1 MAHAGDVPPQVARS
15 PHFNDDLAPVPRERR
30 TWTTYN
36 FTTLWVGMSVCIPTY
51 MLGASLIDGGMNWW
65 QALGTI
71 LLGNLIVLVPMI
83 LNAHSGAKY
92 GIPFPVLARASF
104 GVRGSN
110 IVALMRAVVACGW
123 FGIQTWL
130 GGQAIDTLIG
140 VVWPAWRDMAIA
152 PWTSFALFWLANVY
166 FIVRGTESIR
176 VLEAWGAPF
185 LIVVG
190 VALLGWALREA
201 GGFGPIFSRPARFQS
216 TAEFLAFFV
225 PSLTAM
231 VGYWATLALNIPDF
245 TRYARSQRDQAVG
258 QALGLPTTMALYA
271 FIGIAVTSATIVI
284 YGQALWNPVDLLG
297 RFSSP
302 LVIALSVFALAV
314 ATLTT
319 NIAANVVSPANDFSN
334 LAPRLVSYR
343 TGGIVTALIG
353 IAIMPW
359 KLLSSSHVYIFDWLI
374 GYSGFLG
381 PIAGVLIADYF
392 VVRRQQL
399 SVWALYMRGDVYEF
413 TAGYNIRALIALGS
427 GCVVAFLGLVYPRLH
442 VLFHYAWFVGF
453 AVAFVLHTIL
463 AQRAPAG
470 AVSREWE
477 AAP

>member
-1 MAHAGDVPPQVARS
+1 MTHHAADVPPEVARS
-15 PHFNDDLAPVPRERR
+15 PHFNADLAPVPPERR

-36 FTTLWVGMSVCIPTY
+36 FATLWIGMSVCIPTY

-65 QALGTI
+65 QALLTI
-71 LLGNLIVLVPMI
+71 LLGNVIVLVPII

-92 GIPFPVLARASF
+92 GIPFPVLARSSF

-110 IVALMRAVVACGW
+110 VVALMRAVVACGW

-130 GGQAIDTLIG
+130 GGQAIHTLIG
-140 VVWPAWRDMAIA
+140 VAWPVWKDLAFA
-152 PWTSFALFWLANVY
+152 PWVSFAVFWLVNVY

-176 VLEAWGAPF
+176 FLEAWGAPF

-190 VALLGWALREA
+190 LVLLVWAVREA
-201 GGFGPIFSRPARFQS
+201 GGWGPIFTRPARFA
-216 TAEFLAFFV
+216 TTREFLAFFI

-245 TRYARSQRDQAVG
+245 TRYARSQRDQVLG
-258 QALGLPTTMALYA
+258 QALGLPPTMGLYA
-271 FIGIAVTSATIVI
+271 FIGIAVTSATIAV

-297 RFSSP
+297 RFTSP
-302 LVIALSVFALAV
+302 LVIALSVFALAI

-334 LAPRLVSYR
+334 LAPRLISYR
-343 TGGIVTALIG
+343 TGGLITALVG

-359 KLLSSSHVYIFDWLI
+359 KLLSSSQVYIFDWLI

-392 VVRRQQL
+392 VVRRRN
-399 SVWALYMRGDVYEF
+399 VDTWALYVRGGAYEF
-413 TAGYNIRALIALGS
+413 SGGYNLRALAALGA
-427 GCVVAFLGLVYPRLH
+427 GCAIAFLGLVYEPLH
-442 VLFHYAWFVGF
+442 ELFHYAWFVGF
-453 AVAFVLHTIL
+453 AVAFVAHI
-463 AQRAPAG
+463 AWAERGPAPT
-470 AVSREWE
+470 REWE
-477 AAP
+477 PAS